1 MPESSHFKRQ
11 KKIGRWFEAECE
23 KLMLQKGMA
32 VVDSE
37 KLPYA
42 RKKGWDRE
50 VSINGNKAKI
60 EMKYDAMS
68 EQTGNTCIELD
79 SLRQFISPI
88 WLYGLKEAD
97 QVKVYAMYLEELKP
111 FAESYPF
118 KKRVGEFC
126 LEAAIIPTYIF
137 TSQPFVKKF
146 GTISLT
152 TVR

>member
-23 KLMLQKGMA
+23 KLMLQKGMK

-37 KLPYA
+37 SLSYA

-50 VSINGNKAKI
+50 VSLNGHRAKI

-79 SLRQFISPI
+79 ALRQSISPI
-88 WLYGLKEAD
+88 WLYGLKEPD
-97 QVKVYAMYLEELKP
+97 QVKVYAMFLEELKP
-111 FAESYPF
+111 FAEGYPL
-118 KKRVGEFC
+118 KKRVGEFS
-126 LEAAIIPTYIF
+126 LEAAIVPTYIF

-146 GTISLT
+146 GAIPLRTK
-152 TVR
+152 